1 MAYREVFGHVL
12 HPHLSALNVLLE
24 REGGRGGG
32 EGRGERGEGR
42 GGRGEERGERGE
54 GRGERG
60 EGRGEANTMQEEE
73 QLQSH

>member
-24 REGGRGGG
+24 REGGERGGG
-32 EGRGERGEGR
+32 
-42 GGRGEERGERGE
+42 RGE

-60 EGRGEANTMQEEE
+60 G
-73 QLQSH
+73 